1 MTCNEGFTYDTRA
14 TTTFGCGPDTEW
26 RWNGMAD
33 VNVPACSSTFLTREY
48 AKRNEWVIGEDSQF
62 THSLAHAIHH
72 LDVNFIHISTYVM
85 QISSSLAQDIFSNWK
100 LLFSFVLL
108 LHLISKKKPTFLT
121 YPSCLINCLK
131 RVKYLLCFIMLD

>member
-1 MTCNEGFTYDTRA
+1 MIPEQQPHLAAVLILNGD
-14 TTTFGCGPDTEW
+14 
-26 RWNGMAD
+26 GMAWQD

-100 LLFSFVLL
+100 LLFSFFFVVTFNFQKKNNFSNLSFLPYKLL
-108 LHLISKKKPTFLT
+108 
-121 YPSCLINCLK
+121 
-131 RVKYLLCFIMLD
+131 